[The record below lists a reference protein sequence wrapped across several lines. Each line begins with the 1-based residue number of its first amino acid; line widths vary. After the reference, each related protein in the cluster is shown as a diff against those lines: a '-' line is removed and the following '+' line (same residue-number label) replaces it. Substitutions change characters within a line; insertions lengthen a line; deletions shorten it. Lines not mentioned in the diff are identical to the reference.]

1 MTTVGTLATAS
12 RAEIALATRG
22 PHLFFVFAA
31 LFGALVLA
39 EWVVSVRLG
48 WIDAVPPVMWH
59 AHELVYGFAAA
70 GLAGVVSAWVPERSG
85 ESGVDANRV
94 YLLAGLWLLGRSV
107 TAVSALLPAWLVAV
121 VDLSFLPA
129 LAAFVVIPHLAA
141 RPERNLPLLALIVVL
156 WFGNFA
162 MHAEAFG
169 GTFAFAER
177 GARVGVDAYLLL
189 IAIVGGY
196 AIPDATN
203 RLFASRGSP
212 LKVRP
217 MPMLDGLAIAALLVY
232 LISDG
237 ITGVSHA
244 TSAAAL
250 AAGVLSAVRLVRWH
264 GYRTLGTPAVAIL
277 HLGYLWLVVG
287 LLLEA
292 AVPLTNG
299 VADMAAIHALTAGAI
314 GTLLLAAI
322 AHESMVHSGASARGE
337 KAVLTAYGLVT
348 IAVVLRIA
356 ALVIP
361 GGFVGLII
369 TSGAVWSLGFL
380 CLLASYFK
388 PIFAFSGS
396 HRSLGENRKTG

>member
-1 MTTVGTLATAS
+1 MTTVGTQASVS
-12 RAEIALATRG
+12 RAEIALASRG

-48 WIDAVPPVMWH
+48 WADAVPPVMWH

-70 GLAGVVSAWVPERSG
+70 GLAGFITAWVPGWSG
-85 ESGVDANRV
+85 APRIAATRV
-94 YLLAGLWLLGRSV
+94 YWLMGVWLLGRSV

-129 LAAFVVIPHLAA
+129 LAALVVIPHLTA

-156 WFGNFA
+156 WFGNLA

-189 IAIVGGY
+189 IAVVGGH

-203 RLFASRGSP
+203 RFFAGRGSP
-212 LKVRP
+212 LKLRP
-217 MPMLDGLAIAALLVY
+217 MPMLDALAIAALLVY
-232 LISDG
+232 LISDC
-237 ITGVSHA
+237 ITGMSHA
-244 TSAAAL
+244 TSTAAL
-250 AAGVLSAVRLVRWH
+250 AAGALNAVRLVRWH
-264 GYRTLGTPAVAIL
+264 GGRTLRTPAVAIL
-277 HLGYLWLVVG
+277 HLGYLWLVIG

-292 AVPLTNG
+292 AVPVTNG
-299 VADMAAIHALTAGAI
+299 VADMAAIHTLTTGAI

-322 AHESMVHSGASARGE
+322 AHESMVRSGASARGE

-361 GGFVGLII
+361 GAFVLLII
-369 TSGAVWSLGFL
+369 ASGAIWSLGFL

-396 HRSLGENRKTG
+396 HRSLGENRKVV